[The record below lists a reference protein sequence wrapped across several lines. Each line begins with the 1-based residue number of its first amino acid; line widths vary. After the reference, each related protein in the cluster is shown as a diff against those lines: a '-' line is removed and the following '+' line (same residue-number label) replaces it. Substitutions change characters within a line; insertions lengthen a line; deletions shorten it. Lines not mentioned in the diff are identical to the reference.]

1 MQTNSSNTLLVADEK
16 LNFQEIRTTDPTPN
30 GSQILLAAGRD
41 LRPEVQL
48 VQLLTSGEMENIRLD
63 EHPNLAT
70 GHKFVISCSDRSYFF
85 TVDGTKLEWPH
96 RYVSSTVIRR
106 LAKVSDDFELV
117 YKRNGGQ
124 ETVLDAIDLVDL
136 DAPGVEQ
143 IVTRLRVWRLKVQGV
158 LLDYAEP
165 LVKVGDA
172 MRRAGFDPSKAWHI
186 FLIVQDQPK
195 REVTVDFIVDLR
207 TPGIEKIRLM
217 QRNVD
222 NGEGPEPKLAREF
235 DLLDADEQY
244 LDRLNVKWET
254 VVSAERRWV
263 LIHDYLLPQ
272 GYVPAVTCL
281 ALDIPKD
288 YPAAQID
295 MFYFSPWV
303 ARADGQ
309 AIPSTQVR
317 AVINGLEYQGWSRH
331 RNGSAPWDPHSDNVA
346 THLAL
351 VESCLA
357 REMGE

>member
-1 MQTNSSNTLLVADEK
+1 MQTNSGHTVLVADEDF
-16 LNFQEIRTTDPTPN
+16 NFREIHTIDPTPN
-30 GSQILLAAGRD
+30 GSQILLAAGVD
-41 LRPEVQL
+41 LRPDAQL
-48 VQLLTSGEMENIRLD
+48 LQLLTSGEMEGIRFD
-63 EHPNLAT
+63 EHPNLAV
-70 GHKFVISCSDRSYFF
+70 GRKFLISHSDRDYLF

-96 RYVSSTVIRR
+96 RHVSATVIRR

-117 YKRNGGQ
+117 YKRDDHS
-124 ETVLDAIDLVDL
+124 ETVLGASDFVDL
-136 DAPGVEQ
+136 DTPGVET
-143 IVTRLRVWRLKVQGV
+143 IVTRRRVWQLKVQGV
-158 LLDYAEP
+158 TLDYTEP

-172 MRRAGFDPSKAWHI
+172 MRRAGFDPNKAWHI

-195 REVTVDFIVDLR
+195 REVTVEFVVDLR

-222 NGEGPEPKLAREF
+222 NGEGPEPKSAREF
-235 DLLDADEQY
+235 DLLDADERY
-244 LDRLNVKWET
+244 LNGLNMKWET
-254 VVSAERRWV
+254 VVSAERRWL
-263 LIHDYLLPQ
+263 LIPNYMLPH
-272 GYVPAVTCL
+272 GYIPAVTTL
-281 ALDIPKD
+281 ALEIPKD

-295 MFYFSPWV
+295 MFYFAPWV

-317 AVINGLEYQGWSRH
+317 ASIYGIEYQGWSRH
-331 RNGSAPWDPHSDNVA
+331 RNGVAPWDPHSDNVA